1 VVSSRPRS
9 KLQEIGVLC
18 REIGPS
24 SYIAAGEIV
33 RVNVPSGVLYQRGK
47 MVDIAKTHGLVRTR
61 RDGLDP

>member
-1 VVSSRPRS
+1 M
-9 KLQEIGVLC
+9 LC